1 MFEVQHLSFS
11 YGSQQ
16 VLEDISFR
24 IAPGRLCGL
33 FGPNGSGKSTLFRCC
48 LRLLNFR
55 QGRVVVNGQDT
66 RSLSIGRLA
75 RLVAYVPQE
84 HKPPFPYTAFE
95 VVLMGRTP
103 HMGSGIFGISQ
114 RDRQKSLEA
123 LERLG
128 ITDLAERPYDRLS
141 GGQRQLV
148 LIARAIAQET
158 PVILLD
164 EPTASLDFNNQIK
177 TWNLLRQI
185 ARQGITILACSH
197 DPNHVAWFCDQL
209 VVIGNRHVVADGPP
223 RQALNAATLDT
234 IYRGLCQ
241 VETVNG
247 LQVVLPRN
255 IESQASAAVQP

>member
-1 MFEVQHLSFS
+1 MFDVQHLSFS
-11 YGSQQ
+11 YGARPI
-16 VLEDISFR
+16 LEDISFR
-24 IAPGRLCGL
+24 IARGHLCGL
-33 FGPNGSGKSTLFRCC
+33 FGPNGSGKTTLFRCC

-55 QGRVVVNGQDT
+55 QGRVAVDGQDT
-66 RSLSIGRLA
+66 RNLSIGRLA
-75 RLVAYVPQE
+75 RLIAYVPQE
-84 HKPPFPYTAFE
+84 HKPPFPYTALE
-95 VVLMGRTP
+95 VTLMGRTP
-103 HMGSGIFGISQ
+103 HMGSGIFGIAQ
-114 RDRQKSLEA
+114 RDYQKALEA
-123 LERLG
+123 LDRLG
-128 ITDLAERPYDRLS
+128 IADLAPQSYDRLS

-164 EPTASLDFNNQIK
+164 EPTSSLDFNNQIK
-177 TWNLLRQI
+177 TWNLLREI

-209 VVIGNRHVVADGPP
+209 VVIGNRRVIADGPP
-223 RQALNAATLDT
+223 SQALNATTLDA

-255 IESQASAAVQP
+255 IESRAGAAVQP